1 MTPEPSPAPSLD
13 LTNTLPRDIYYE
25 VAHTLRR
32 TLPPP
37 MADTPEAEHRRDR
50 VAIAQVAALL
60 PANAAEA
67 HLAAT
72 FVAANI
78 HALDC
83 MGLSRVPGTD
93 PQDVARCAAQ
103 SASMSRQARG
113 ALRLLLQM
121 QAVRRT
127 MEATNAAAD
136 AAVWTEHTAMQWM
149 AQALP
154 GASPAMRS
162 VPTPEP
168 AALPEPSPTPEPRPA
183 PEPPA
188 WPKPAPTREPTATP
202 AATSPP
208 APPRPEP
215 PSKPLAEAE
224 FYAMLY
230 PQRAKLI
237 RRHGGVPDDARF
249 GPPEDDIVHALV
261 TGRSAALLAL
271 DQPPLHNQA
280 A

>member
-1 MTPEPSPAPSLD
+1 MTPEPSPAPPLD
-13 LTNTLPRDIYYE
+13 LTNTLPRDIYYA
-25 VAHTLRR
+25 VAHALRR

-93 PQDVARCAAQ
+93 PQDVARCVAQ

-136 AAVWTEHTAMQWM
+136 AAAWTEHTAMQWM

-154 GASPAMRS
+154 GASPAIPKA
-162 VPTPEP
+162 PTPEP
-168 AALPEPSPTPEPRPA
+168 AARPEPAPTPEAMARPETTA
-183 PEPPA
+183 IPEPTVTP
-188 WPKPAPTREPTATP
+188 EATP
-202 AATSPP
+202 AP
-208 APPRPEP
+208 AQPRREP
-215 PSKPLAEAE
+215 PPKPLAEAE
-224 FYAMLY
+224 FYALLY
-230 PQRAKLI
+230 PQRARLI

-249 GPPEDDIVHALV
+249 GPPGDDIVHALV

-271 DQPPLHNQA
+271 DQPPLLNQA